1 MSLGQN
7 NGGISRGGAP
17 GSGGIG
23 GPGKSS
29 SLRNNPSTGGTS
41 KPETTQNP
49 AAQDEELALSGRY
62 GFQPNAQKETINSA
76 YYDRVQI
83 PVSQGKAADAR
94 AEMPGIYQQIAQI
107 NSKNSH
113 SLPEADA
120 TSNPFEG
127 YDDDNSFGVSLFS

>member
-29 SLRNNPSTGGTS
+29 SVRKSPSTGSTS
-41 KPETTQNP
+41 KPESTQNP

-62 GFQPNAQKETINSA
+62 GFQPNAQKETIDSN
-76 YYDRVQI
+76 YYNRVQI
-83 PVSQGKAADAR
+83 PLSQGKAADAR

-113 SLPEADA
+113 ALPEADGGA
-120 TSNPFEG
+120 NAFDG
-127 YDDDNSFGVSLFS
+127 YDDDNSFGVNLF

>member
-29 SLRNNPSTGGTS
+29 STRKTPSSTS
-41 KPETTQNP
+41 SNKPDIAQTP
-49 AAQDEELALSGRY
+49 AQEEELALSGRY
-62 GFQPNAQKETINSA
+62 GFQPNAQKETIDSN
-76 YYDRVQI
+76 YYNRVQI
-83 PVSQGKAADAR
+83 PISQGQTADAR
-94 AEMPGIYQQIAQI
+94 AEMPGIYNQIAQI
-107 NSKNSH
+107 NFKNSH
-113 SLPEADA
+113 QLPEAD
-120 TSNPFEG
+120 TKSNPLDG